1 MHTELTRPR
10 TRRILAE
17 RWTRVA
23 IIMINIAL
31 GRREASEASKAS
43 GMWPRGR
50 RHKAVMHEAAVCC
63 CLEADTTKERDRER
77 GRQQGS

>member
-1 MHTELTRPR
+1 MVHTELTRPR

-43 GMWPRGR
+43 GKWHVAKGQ
-50 RHKAVMHEAAVCC
+50 AA
-63 CLEADTTKERDRER
+63 
-77 GRQQGS
+77 